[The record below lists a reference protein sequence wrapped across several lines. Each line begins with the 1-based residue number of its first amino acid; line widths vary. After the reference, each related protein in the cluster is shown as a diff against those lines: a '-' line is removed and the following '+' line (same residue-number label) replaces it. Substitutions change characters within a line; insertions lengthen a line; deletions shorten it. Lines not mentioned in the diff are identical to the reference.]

1 MDFGFELWYNFS
13 LFEVKK
19 LSIYALVIIFVL
31 MLHSSFGED
40 LSDEQRKLIKIQSEL
55 VEQKQKLKTTR
66 AQEQKALSSLYTIN
80 RNLYR
85 AKKSL
90 SEAKGRVSYNQK
102 KMTEL
107 KQEYESAENKIL
119 AENKNLKLRI
129 REVFKSG
136 SGGLFDILFGSRSMA
151 DFVNRTYYFGRVVGR
166 DAELISNIKQQVDT
180 IKRAR
185 TQLESANRE
194 IKDTLKVIETEKS
207 EIARASTEKQ
217 RTYQVLKSRRQEYER
232 NIRELEASSREFELF
247 IKKRGR
253 STAVSSGRIGWPL
266 RGRIVSRFGYRRHP
280 LWGGF
285 SLHTGIDIAAP
296 YGKPIASADSGEVI
310 YSGWW
315 DGYGKAVVID
325 HGRGYTTVYGHMSR
339 IYMQTGQK
347 VDKGQVIGLVGST
360 GFSTGPHLHFE
371 IRYNGKPVDPL
382 AYLM

>member
-1 MDFGFELWYNFS
+1 
-13 LFEVKK
+13 VKK
-19 LSIYALVIIFVL
+19 ISIYALVIIFIL
-31 MLHSSFGED
+31 IHASFGED
-40 LSDEQRKLIKIQSEL
+40 LSNEQRKLIRIQSEL
-55 VEQKQKLKTTR
+55 AEQKQKLKATR
-66 AQEQKALSSLYTIN
+66 AQEQKALNSLYTIN

-90 SEAKGRVSYNQK
+90 NEAKNKVNYNQK
-102 KMTEL
+102 KMVEL
-107 KQEYESAENKIL
+107 KKEYESAEGKIK
-119 AENKNLKLRI
+119 AESKNLKLRI

-136 SGGLFDILFGSRSMA
+136 SGGLFDILFGSRSMS

-166 DAELISNIKQQVDT
+166 DVELIGSIKQQVDT
-180 IKRAR
+180 IKSSRV
-185 TQLESANRE
+185 QLESANRE

-207 EIARASTEKQ
+207 EITRASTEKQ
-217 RTYQVLKSRRQEYER
+217 KTYQVLKSRRHEYEQR
-232 NIRELEASSREFELF
+232 IRELEASSKEFERF
-247 IKKRGR
+247 IQARGR
-253 STAVSSGRIGWPL
+253 STAVSSGRIGWPI

-285 SLHTGIDIAAP
+285 SMHTGIDIAAP

-347 VDKGQVIGLVGST
+347 VDKNQVIGLVGST